1 VKAIVVALSLSLLGV
16 TGVARAMDFSQA
28 EALYEKRGEGDKV
41 ASITAARNA
50 LESVLPRLSPVQKL
64 AAVTHLNRL
73 DFYEGLLI
81 TDTDKK
87 KVLFQACIDRSLI
100 FPQTSPDY
108 YYWRAGCKGLWA
120 EANGIIS
127 SLRLSGEVE
136 SLLLQGRAIDPRFDG
151 GGFDR
156 MLAFVYLLVPIINP
170 FGPTRDVNK
179 ALASAEAA
187 IASPAYSGEADPSS
201 ATGDYFYN
209 AYSIRGRALAALD
222 RKDEAIATVRE
233 AISRIEQGD
242 LPVGRE
248 PETFEFLKEL
258 KKTLA
263 DLMK

>member
-1 VKAIVVALSLSLLGV
+1 VRTVFVALSLLGLS
-16 TGVARAMDFSQA
+16 GVARAIDFSEA
-28 EALYEKRGEGDKV
+28 EALYEKRGEGDRL
-41 ASITAARNA
+41 ASISTARAA
-50 LESVLPRLSPVQKL
+50 LEAVMPQLSTSQKFI
-64 AAVTHLNRL
+64 AVTHLNRL

-81 TDTDKK
+81 SDSSRKK
-87 KVLFQACIDRSLI
+87 LLFQTCMDRSTI

-108 YYWRAGCKGLWA
+108 FYWRAGCMGLWA
-120 EANGIIS
+120 DANGIVS
-127 SLRLSGEVE
+127 SLKLSGEVE

-156 MLAFVYLLVPIINP
+156 MLAFVYLLVPVINP

-187 IASPAYSGEADPSS
+187 IASPAYSGEVDPATS
-201 ATGDYFYN
+201 TGDYFYN
-209 AYSIRGRALAALD
+209 AYTIKARALVALG
-222 RKDEAIATVRE
+222 RTAEGVAVVRE

-248 PETFEFLKEL
+248 PETYEFLKEL

-263 DLMK
+263 DLSN